1 MFFSILLCH
10 TWSKAPS
17 VAFLIPQSNSNNKKL
32 WLSKRIWS
40 WSPAMNT
47 SKIHLPVEQFSLKI
61 NWKLAEGLLYHQ
73 DCKMPTH
80 QDRRGLKR
88 HRDRKAVVSCLGPLC
103 NLIFRQKGRAN
114 YILMDLLLSFFPN
127 SQWLSRLLRQPA
139 NPRIALFTLPT
150 QLSVEGS
157 IF

>member
-1 MFFSILLCH
+1 MALTVH
-10 TWSKAPS
+10 GAVPEAKPG
-17 VAFLIPQSNSNNKKL
+17 Q
-32 WLSKRIWS
+32 
-40 WSPAMNT
+40 
-47 SKIHLPVEQFSLKI
+47 
-61 NWKLAEGLLYHQ
+61 
-73 DCKMPTH
+73 MPTH

-88 HRDRKAVVSCLGPLC
+88 LRERKAAVFCLGPLS
-103 NLIFRQKGRAN
+103 NLIFRQKGRAS
-114 YILMDLLLSFFPN
+114 YILMDLFLSFFPY